1 MVQNY
6 WTPKHRPANAKI
18 IASSFFFAFV
28 VEVYPNV
35 SPGARHVFAKNSPAP
50 RSRNVLGNVP
60 RYLPWRQP
68 IFPWR
73 TGLQS
78 FGFRAAPV
86 SQVDSSEFR
95 WVAPV
100 HWLKTKK
107 TPMHGTSSVME
118 RSTPTQHT
126 QNQTLTMYVWYIY
139 LHLSYFTVKNN
150 QM

>member
-1 MVQNY
+1 MVQKY

-18 IASSFFFAFV
+18 IASSLFFAFV

-68 IFPWR
+68 IFPWLM
-73 TGLQS
+73 GLQVLAS
-78 FGFRAAPV
+78 GWHQFPKLLLIT
-86 SQVDSSEFR
+86 EFR

-118 RSTPTQHT
+118 RATPTQHT
-126 QNQTLTMYVWYIY
+126 QNQTLTMRLV
-139 LHLSYFTVKNN
+139 HLPTFIIFYR
-150 QM
+150 